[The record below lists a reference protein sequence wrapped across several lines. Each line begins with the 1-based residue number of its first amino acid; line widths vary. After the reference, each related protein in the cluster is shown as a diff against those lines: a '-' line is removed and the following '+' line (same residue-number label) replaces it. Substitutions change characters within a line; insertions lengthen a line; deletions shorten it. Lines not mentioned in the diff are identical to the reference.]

1 MQFMQVCYRGD
12 KAWHSM
18 AWHDKE
24 NMKIAVHTWLITACH
39 LTFVDATSQRR
50 YLGGTWWSQ
59 HILNKVIA
67 MRALLPARL
76 A

>member
-1 MQFMQVCYRGD
+1 MQFMQVCYHGD

-24 NMKIAVHTWLITACH
+24 NMKIGVVNHGMSLDLCGCNFTEAVPWW
-39 LTFVDATSQRR
+39 
-50 YLGGTWWSQ
+50 TWWSH

-67 MRALLPARL
+67 MRTLLPARL